1 MNVARKTTRQ
11 HDTRGYGNGAR
22 THRAEVAPPGQPRAH
37 NPREAWSP
45 TEPWNGWITK
55 ERKQNKHSLR
65 QLLLDEV
72 GLMEAADQQMQDE
85 LRAEQQMGH
94 GAMPPPQSPR

>member
-1 MNVARKTTRQ
+1 MQELILTGRALSDRDRLA
-11 HDTRGYGNGAR
+11 G
-22 THRAEVAPPGQPRAH
+22 THISATVTVVSLRLTSVFVCCASCCAFRRSILQ
-37 NPREAWSP
+37 
-45 TEPWNGWITK
+45 

-65 QLLLDEV
+65 QLLMDEV

-85 LRAEQQMGH
+85 LRAEQQMGR